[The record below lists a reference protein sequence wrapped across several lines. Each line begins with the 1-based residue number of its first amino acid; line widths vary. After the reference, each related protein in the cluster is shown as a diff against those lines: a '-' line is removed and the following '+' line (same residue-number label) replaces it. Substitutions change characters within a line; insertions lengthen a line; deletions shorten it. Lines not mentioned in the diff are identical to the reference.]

1 MTEPVL
7 HLSIPVGDLAQARTF
22 YEEVLGCRVGR
33 VRDTWLDVW
42 FFGMQVTLQE
52 RPDEVRP
59 AEEQGVRHLGVTLAD
74 EAAYHDVVDRLRGH
88 GVTWLSG
95 PTVTDAVDLSGKAS
109 VKVADPSGNVIELK
123 CYPEPSALGADR

>member
-1 MTEPVL
+1 VTEPVL

-33 VRDTWLDVW
+33 VRETWLDVW

-59 AEEQGVRHLGVTLAD
+59 AAEQGVRHFGVTLAD
-74 EAAYHDVVDRLRGH
+74 EAAYHDVVGRLRGH

-95 PTVTDAVDLSGKAS
+95 PTVADAPDLSGKAS

>member
-33 VRDTWLDVW
+33 VRETWLDVW
-42 FFGMQVTLQE
+42 FFGMQLTLQE

-59 AEEQGVRHLGVTLAD
+59 LEDQGVRHFGVTLAD
-74 EAAYHDVVDRLRGH
+74 ETAYRGVVDRLRGH
-88 GVTWLSG
+88 DVAWLSG
-95 PTVTDAVDLSGKAS
+95 PTVADAGDLSGKAS

-123 CYPEPSALGADR
+123 CYPEPSALEADR